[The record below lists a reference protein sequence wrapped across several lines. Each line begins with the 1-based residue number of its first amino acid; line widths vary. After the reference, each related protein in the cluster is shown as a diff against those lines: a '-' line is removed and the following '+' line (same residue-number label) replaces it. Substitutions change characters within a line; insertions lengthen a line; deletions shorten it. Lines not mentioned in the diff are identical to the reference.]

1 MEPGFHLLYA
11 RRLAW
16 RHQLLLAISLA
27 LLGFLHPFFAL
38 ASPLPFLL
46 PARLWEGRALREIA
60 RASLAY
66 PTALAYG
73 EERLWQEARKV
84 EIPPPPFP
92 LGLFALYLVLLAL
105 ALGSW
110 AGPPS
115 RDTRPFWSLPGAERP
130 ATPQGSPDRGKPAE
144 APGSSP
150 GKTTQTPDSPGST
163 QGTETGQGQPAPTPQ
178 EGQAP
183 GPSPQEPSPTPPK
196 ASSQAPGEGGT
207 PAPADGQGGS
217 RTSPGLSQ
225 QEPKKPQGA
234 GTPTPGAS
242 GPSPKVEAPASL
254 PLPKPQ
260 GPGQELLWPGEEG
273 KGEGLPS
280 PWRAGVPPEE
290 VRRGVEVYLE
300 RTPLSPEAKELL
312 RRYFSGP

>member
-16 RHQLLLAISLA
+16 RHRLLLAIPLA

-38 ASPLPFLL
+38 ASLL
-46 PARLWEGRALREIA
+46 PLLLLARLWEGRALREIA

-73 EERLWQEARKV
+73 EERLWQEARQL
-84 EIPPPPFP
+84 EIPLPPFP
-92 LGLFALYLVLLAL
+92 LGLLALYLLLMAL

-110 AGPPS
+110 TGPPP
-115 RDTRPFWSLPGAERP
+115 RETRPFWSFPGAERP
-130 ATPQGSPDRGKPAE
+130 ATPQGSPNGGEPGE

-150 GKTTQTPDSPGST
+150 GETAQTPASPGGA
-163 QGTETGQGQPAPTPQ
+163 QKAEPGQSHPSPTPQ
-178 EGQAP
+178 EGKALK
-183 GPSPQEPSPTPPK
+183 PSPQEPPPPSP
-196 ASSQAPGEGGT
+196 QAPGQGTQAPRDGEGEPRAAKGV
-207 PAPADGQGGS
+207 
-217 RTSPGLSQ
+217 PG
-225 QEPKKPQGA
+225 QEPGEPKGA
-234 GTPTPGAS
+234 GAPTPGTS
-242 GPSPKVEAPASL
+242 GPSPTLEAPAAL
-254 PLPKPQ
+254 PLPEPT
-260 GPGQELLWPGEEG
+260 GPEEELLKPGREG
-273 KGEGLPS
+273 KGQGLPS
-280 PWRAGVPPEE
+280 PWREGSPPEE

>member
-16 RHQLLLAISLA
+16 RHRLLLALPLA

-38 ASPLPFLL
+38 ASLLPFLL
-46 PARLWEGRALREIA
+46 PTRLWEGRALQEIA
-60 RASLAY
+60 RTSLAY

-110 AGPPS
+110 TGLAPREAS
-115 RDTRPFWSLPGAERP
+115 PFWSLPNAGRP
-130 ATPQGSPDRGKPAE
+130 AIPQTPLEREKPAE
-144 APGSSP
+144 APGASP
-150 GKTTQTPDSPGST
+150 GKTTPTPDPPEALRSP
-163 QGTETGQGQPAPTPQ
+163 QGKEPGQAQPAPTPQ
-178 EGQAP
+178 EEREP
-183 GPSPQEPSPTPPK
+183 EPSPQGSSPGGSPLAPGQGT
-196 ASSQAPGEGGT
+196 QAPSRGEGKPEAT
-207 PAPADGQGGS
+207 QEV
-217 RTSPGLSQ
+217 PG
-225 QEPKKPQGA
+225 QEPGQPKEA

-242 GPSPKVEAPASL
+242 GPSPTLEAPTSM
-254 PLPKPQ
+254 PLPEPT
-260 GPGQELLWPGEEG
+260 GSGQELLGPGREG
-273 KGEGLPS
+273 KGRDLPS
-280 PWRAGVPPEE
+280 PWREGSPPEE